1 MQSNYTPIKIFK
13 VFKHMGAD
21 PLSNSDPNLKKT
33 KWRESDKQREVS
45 YDIAY
50 M

>member
-1 MQSNYTPIKIFK
+1 
-13 VFKHMGAD
+13 MGTDA
-21 PLSNSDPNLKKT
+21 LSNSDPNLKKT
-33 KWRESDKQREVS
+33 KWRDSERYKRRS